1 VPNVSAMPI
10 LNGQWLR
17 ATSGPYKLDYVLVNN
32 AGDPH
37 VPVSNALK
45 PYR

>member
-1 VPNVSAMPI
+1 VPNVSTMPI

-37 VPVSNALK
+37 VPVSHALT